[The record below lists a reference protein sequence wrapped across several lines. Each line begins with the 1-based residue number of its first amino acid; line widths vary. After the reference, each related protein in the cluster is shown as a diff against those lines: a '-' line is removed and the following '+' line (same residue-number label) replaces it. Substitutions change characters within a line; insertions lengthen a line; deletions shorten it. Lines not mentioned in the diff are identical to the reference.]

1 MPDVKISALPATTSV
16 AITDILPVVT
26 DPGGTPA
33 SEKITVDNFQKS
45 LTTVGKVDITQPATV
60 AVITVADG
68 VSLSVPANATISGTN
83 TGDQTITL
91 TGDVTGTGPGSFA
104 TTIANN
110 AVTNAKM
117 ADNAVNT
124 AEIVDGAVT
133 EAKQTLADNTTNNVS
148 TTKHGYVPK
157 APNNAAQVLLGNA
170 TWGAVPAPTD
180 ISCRVYQTGVTGLTS
195 SWVACAFA
203 AENFDTDTMHDNVT
217 NNTRITF
224 KTAGKY
230 LVGGNVGVTASAV
243 AGARIRVD
251 GTTVIASNRQGNGG
265 NPEGVSVQTIYE
277 FTAGQYIEIQGYAGS
292 SQNTTGDATTNA
304 YAFKLA

>member
-1 MPDVKISALPATTSV
+1 MPDVKISELHATTSV
-16 AITDILPVVT
+16 ATTDILPVVT

-33 SEKITVDNFQKS
+33 SESITVGDFQKS
-45 LTTVGKVDITQPATV
+45 LRQVGLVAITQPAT
-60 AVITVADG
+60 
-68 VSLSVPANATISGTN
+68 NATIIVADKKTLTVTDDTFVEGTN

-91 TGDVTGTGPGSFA
+91 TGDVTGTGTGSFA

-224 KTAGKY
+224 TTAGKY
-230 LVGGNVGVTASAV
+230 CVGGGIGVTASTV
-243 AGARIRVD
+243 CGARIRVD
-251 GTTVIASNRQGNGG
+251 GTTVIASQRQGNSG
-265 NPEGVSVQTIYE
+265 NPEGVNISTIFD
-277 FTAGQYIEIQGYAGS
+277 FTAGQYVELQGYTTGAS
-292 SQNTTGDATTNA
+292 NTTGDLLTNFWA
-304 YAFKLA
+304 YKIS